1 MANKAY
7 KQFEDNKKY
16 IFECE
21 QGIEILKTSVNQDI
35 RNMIAERNNGN
46 DNEYKNVANNLYF
59 IMVDDLKIMMS
70 C

>member
-1 MANKAY
+1 MRAGNRD
-7 KQFEDNKKY
+7 F
-16 IFECE
+16 
-21 QGIEILKTSVNQDI
+21 KTSVNQDI

-59 IMVDDLKIMMS
+59 IMVDDLKNMMS

>member
-21 QGIEILKTSVNQDI
+21 QEIEILK
-35 RNMIAERNNGN
+35 IA
-46 DNEYKNVANNLYF
+46 
-59 IMVDDLKIMMS
+59 
-70 C
+70 